1 MRKQEERKSK
11 EDRSCVLTRVQED
24 LEHGVMDALVTR
36 IGAQT
41 ESVDMQ
47 EGKYFGFGEEFIA
60 HTELDRILEEISM
73 KSGHGDLHSKQNFS
87 IVNCEGGGHG
97 DLHEVQTT
105 SDVNLVG
112 GHGDLHGVQT
122 DQRERLNEYDVTKD
136 FKDKDIL
143 PGKGQ
148 ANEDIIEMR
157 NTTMANTFD
166 NDTNTQYETPVCT
179 QNLPTFDLEMR
190 NELGEEPEVMDSAME
205 PRQREQYSTCARIGN
220 ELGEEPEVVDSA
232 MEPRQRNELD
242 KTHQHVSK
250 KDIEINY
257 TVPGPT
263 SRANPPNK
271 ARFQERLGGGMKV
284 PGQVDKSKEKD
295 SKVVVNTIFGKEKEK
310 KQITKMASIF
320 EKKSKVN
327 KVDSAKTN
335 TKEAT
340 TNEQRQ
346 KQEQSTPTR
355 RKAVAI
361 RRKCNVISEGLVQLE
376 LMDLCENLG
385 HWRRGTAR
393 PTVRGRPW
401 GKKSTW

>member
-1 MRKQEERKSK
+1 M
-11 EDRSCVLTRVQED
+11 C
-24 LEHGVMDALVTR
+24 
-36 IGAQT
+36 
-41 ESVDMQ
+41 
-47 EGKYFGFGEEFIA
+47 
-60 HTELDRILEEISM
+60 
-73 KSGHGDLHSKQNFS
+73 
-87 IVNCEGGGHG
+87 
-97 DLHEVQTT
+97 
-105 SDVNLVG
+105 
-112 GHGDLHGVQT
+112 
-122 DQRERLNEYDVTKD
+122 
-136 FKDKDIL
+136 
-143 PGKGQ
+143 
-148 ANEDIIEMR
+148 
-157 NTTMANTFD
+157 NTNMANTFD
-166 NDTNTQYETPVCT
+166 NDTNTQYETLICT
-179 QNLPTFDLEMR
+179 KNLPTFDLEMR
-190 NELGEEPEVMDSAME
+190 NELGEEPEVMDSTMEPRQREQSSTCARTRNELGEEPEVVDSAMEPRQRQQYSTCPRTRNELGEEPGVVDSAIE

-257 TVPGPT
+257 TVPGST

-361 RRKCNVISEGLVQLE
+361 RRKCSVISEGLVQSRIDGFVRKFGVLE
-376 LMDLCENLG
+376 EGHSKTNSKRKTMGEDINLVKSVTK
-385 HWRRGTAR
+385 RRKGE
-393 PTVRGRPW
+393 
-401 GKKSTW
+401 